1 MKGVIELKWKCINPK
16 HGNKH
21 MSNPGPYMASN
32 HKVNYKQINYKG
44 ATTTVSILERRVLT
58 SYL

>member
-1 MKGVIELKWKCINPK
+1 
-16 HGNKH
+16 

-32 HKVNYKQINYKG
+32 YKVNYKQINYKG
-44 ATTTVSILERRVLT
+44 ATTTVSILEGRVLT